1 MGELKT
7 AASESKTGA
16 VDIATVLMRTSA
28 ANSTSIA
35 GRQETINFSRQYA
48 NIVPKFEKAWSPEPM
63 PSKKGILDKI
73 NWAWLLYGDGQAA
86 VESMTCGFERTA
98 EVSKSRGY
106 RNIPRARCHS
116 HA

>member
-1 MGELKT
+1 VVSPIRDSEGKPERLLAVPRDVTKHKQSEEALRNSEEVSGTFARQFSELI
-7 AASESKTGA
+7 
-16 VDIATVLMRTSA
+16 IAKM
-28 ANSTSIA
+28 
-35 GRQETINFSRQYA
+35 
-48 NIVPKFEKAWSPEPM
+48 
-63 PSKKGILDKI
+63 KG
-73 NWAWLLYGDGQAA
+73 AWLLYGDGQAA